1 MQSFYAKSSLVVLRL
16 HQGLNSTTELSWKQR
31 ERKCFFLSWEDRHT
45 CVCVCCICTHEC
57 VCVSAR
63 SCVFLLQDN
72 CIENLSEW
80 MHSVNPNSATS
91 IFTLCLSLPQ
101 SLTLE
106 KKWNEHSR
114 TVCGTQSLS
123 QPYPGESAFPL
134 DCCIALWCIYC
145 DDNSSNSQDT
155 GHTLHTLHT
164 EPRSADLTHV
174 ISFHPGCYHLNPTGK
189 WRDREADSDSIKGFQ
204 TLSFV
209 FSFPILNEAC
219 CVKPSRTSLAKV
231 THLVEFPD
239 ASPHSKDFPEC
250 SMENT
255 NSTLDII
262 SCF

>member
-1 MQSFYAKSSLVVLRL
+1 MLEFGQIISHK
-16 HQGLNSTTELSWKQR
+16 GLDAVILCQELSCSPQASSGFEFYHWVELKAK
-31 ERKCFFLSWEDRHT
+31 RKCFFLSREDRHT

-145 DDNSSNSQDT
+145 DDNSSDSQDT

-189 WRDREADSDSIKGFQ
+189 WRDREADSVSK
-204 TLSFV
+204 V
-209 FSFPILNEAC
+209 FKL
-219 CVKPSRTSLAKV
+219 
-231 THLVEFPD
+231 
-239 ASPHSKDFPEC
+239 
-250 SMENT
+250 
-255 NSTLDII
+255 
-262 SCF
+262 